1 MSANLGVIVL
11 AAGMGTRMKSR
22 LHKVLHPVCGVPMGI
37 HVINAARELQPRTI
51 AVVVGHQSEA
61 VRGPLV
67 RWTCRSS
74 NRPNSTARAMRC
86 FAAVRPWRAVTK

>member
-37 HVINAARELQPRTI
+37 HVINAHGSYSPAPSPSSSATSPKPY
-51 AVVVGHQSEA
+51 GT
-61 VRGPLV
+61 PLA

-74 NRPNSTARAMRC
+74 NRPN
-86 FAAVRPWRAVTK
+86 